1 MASTK
6 EIKNRIESVRDTK
19 KITNAMYLI
28 SSTKL
33 RKARRDLDATR
44 PYFEALGTEIK
55 RIFRTAEYV
64 ESPYFY
70 PPDND
75 TNPLDG
81 TYACLVVTAD
91 KGLAGA
97 YNQNVLKEAEKMRQ
111 DHPDTVFYVVGEYGR
126 HYFTQHKIPIEQ
138 SFLYTA
144 QNPTMD
150 RAREISSILLER
162 FEKGDFAKIFIIYT
176 DLKSSI
182 SSEANGFRLLPFH
195 RSTFATPSHTK
206 EKAMNEPLE
215 FVPSVE
221 VVLNSI
227 IQSYVSGYIY
237 SALIDSFC
245 SEQNARMTAMDAA
258 NKNAEKL
265 LSELSLEY
273 NRVRQ
278 AAITQEITE
287 VSAGAKAQRAQRAA
301 KAQRAMRGTEG

>member
-1 MASTK
+1 MPASLLRPTRASPG
-6 EIKNRIESVRDTK
+6 RITRT
-19 KITNAMYLI
+19 
-28 SSTKL
+28 SSK
-33 RKARRDLDATR
+33 RRR
-44 PYFEALGTEIK
+44 
-55 RIFRTAEYV
+55 R
-64 ESPYFY
+64 
-70 PPDND
+70 
-75 TNPLDG
+75 
-81 TYACLVVTAD
+81 C
-91 KGLAGA
+91 AG
-97 YNQNVLKEAEKMRQ
+97 

-206 EKAMNEPLE
+206 EKAMNEPLNL
-215 FVPSVE
+215 SRRWK

-245 SEQNARMTAMDAA
+245 R
-258 NKNAEKL
+258 
-265 LSELSLEY
+265 
-273 NRVRQ
+273 
-278 AAITQEITE
+278 
-287 VSAGAKAQRAQRAA
+287 
-301 KAQRAMRGTEG
+301 